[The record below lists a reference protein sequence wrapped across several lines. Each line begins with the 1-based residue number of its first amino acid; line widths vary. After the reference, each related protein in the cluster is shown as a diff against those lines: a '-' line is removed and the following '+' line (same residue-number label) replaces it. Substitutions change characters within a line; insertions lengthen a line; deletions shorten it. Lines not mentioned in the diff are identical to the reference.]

1 MRVRPFYILLLI
13 AVFMLASCKGK
24 PAQKKGKYVVLSP
37 ETAEII
43 AALGAVDEIIGV
55 SKECSYPPALKSKE
69 IVGDFGAIDKEKVL
83 NLSPQIVFSSGL
95 EQEAIALDL
104 KKLGI
109 NVYESYPQTVREMLD
124 EIIKIGN
131 LIGRDA
137 QASALRDSIQIELD
151 RIVQANK
158 DTRRP
163 TVYLEIYRDPLMS
176 VADDSFVGELIELA
190 GGNNAFDRLERDYSR
205 VKAEA
210 IIQANP
216 DIMIC
221 YSHDS
226 LQNVLNRKGWA
237 RIPAIA
243 QKNIYFEKDID
254 PDLIQRAGPRI
265 LEGLRQLDEIF
276 ENWRLQSK

>member
-1 MRVRPFYILLLI
+1 
-13 AVFMLASCKGK
+13 K
-24 PAQKKGKYVVLSP
+24 
-37 ETAEII
+37 
-43 AALGAVDEIIGV
+43 
-55 SKECSYPPALKSKE
+55 
-69 IVGDFGAIDKEKVL
+69 DK
-83 NLSPQIVFSSGL
+83 
-95 EQEAIALDL
+95 
-104 KKLGI
+104 
-109 NVYESYPQTVREMLD
+109 
-124 EIIKIGN
+124 
-131 LIGRDA
+131 
-137 QASALRDSIQIELD
+137 
-151 RIVQANK
+151 
-158 DTRRP
+158 RRP